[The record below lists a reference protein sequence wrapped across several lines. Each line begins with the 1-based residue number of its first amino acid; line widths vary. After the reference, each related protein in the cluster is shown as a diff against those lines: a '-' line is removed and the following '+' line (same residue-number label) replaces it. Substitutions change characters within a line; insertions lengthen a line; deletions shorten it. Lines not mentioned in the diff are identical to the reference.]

1 MSEKKKFSFLEI
13 AIAGFVGLLIVSNIV
28 AQKFFEVE
36 FLNIFWSVD
45 TGTLLLFPMLYIFGD
60 ILVEVWGYHTAR
72 RVIWYGFGLNII
84 AAAIFMLAVAMPH
97 SEYFTNQDAF
107 ATILGATPALV
118 LASMVGYWIGS
129 FANSF
134 IMARMKE
141 WMVKWDPDHKWLPLR
156 TIGSTIMGELLDT
169 AGFVGVAVLFG
180 IFPTELFISL
190 TITQWILKT
199 VIEIIMTPA
208 TVFIVRKLKKY
219 EGEDALGTESY
230 NPFAFF
236 KSGKKSA

>member
-1 MSEKKKFSFLEI
+1 MSNKKFSFLEI

-28 AQKFFEVE
+28 AQKFFEVQ
-36 FLNIFWSVD
+36 FLGIFWSVD

-72 RVIWYGFGLNII
+72 RVIWYGFGLNIL
-84 AAAIFMLAVAMPH
+84 AASIFMLAVAMPH
-97 SEYFTNQDAF
+97 SEYFTYQDAF
-107 ATILGATPALV
+107 ATVLGATPGLV
-118 LASMVGYWIGS
+118 AASMAGYWIGS

-134 IMARMKE
+134 VMARMKE

-156 TIGSTIMGELLDT
+156 TIGSTIVGELLDT
-169 AGFVGVAVLFG
+169 AGFVGVACLFG

-208 TVFIVRKLKKY
+208 TVFIVRKLKKH
-219 EGEDALGTESY
+219 EGSDVIGTESY